1 MPFGMDVITLE
12 DKIVSSLLS
21 PLGSLF
27 YVLFCV
33 TRYGWGFDNFFAE
46 VNAGKA
52 GVKLP
57 RWIKPYMTFVL
68 PPLIIFLLLNALG
81 II

>member
-12 DKIVSSLLS
+12 DKIVSSLLL

-33 TRYGWGFDNFFAE
+33 TRYGWGFDNFLAE

-52 GVKLP
+52 GAKLP
-57 RWIKPYMTFVL
+57 HWIRPYMTFVL
-68 PPLIIFLLLNALG
+68 PFLIIFLLLNALG